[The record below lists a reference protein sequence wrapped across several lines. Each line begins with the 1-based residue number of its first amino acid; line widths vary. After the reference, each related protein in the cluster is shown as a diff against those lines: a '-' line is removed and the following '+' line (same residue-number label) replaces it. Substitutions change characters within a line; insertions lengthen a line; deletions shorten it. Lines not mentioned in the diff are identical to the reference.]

1 MAQESVGTVQ
11 TQVKVVRPY
20 RSTGYGGF
28 TKSYVLTPDG
38 KIIKPSVKRR
48 SRTGNHGEDE
58 WLLGTG
64 RYVVID
70 VNRPNIKNG
79 PKPYSITI
87 QCVEVNSE
95 LKTIKT
101 ITSRTMYVMD
111 YELSDLREWALS
123 ICP

>member
-1 MAQESVGTVQ
+1 MAQDTVQ
-11 TQVKVVRPY
+11 GTGQVQTYILRRPY
-20 RSTGYGGF
+20 RETGYGGF
-28 TKSYVLTPDG
+28 TKSYVLTPSG
-38 KIIKPSVKRR
+38 QFIKPSVKRR

-95 LKTIKT
+95 LKTI
-101 ITSRTMYVMD
+101 TSRTMYVMD

>member
-1 MAQESVGTVQ
+1 MAQDTGQPIQ
-11 TQVKVVRPY
+11 TVKVVRPY
-20 RSTGYGGF
+20 RSTEYGGF
-28 TKSYVLTPDG
+28 TKSYVLTLDG

-58 WLLGTG
+58 WLLGMG

-79 PKPYSITI
+79 PKPYSVTI
-87 QCVEVNSE
+87 QCVEVNGE
-95 LKTIKT
+95 LKT

-111 YELSDLREWALS
+111 YELSDLTEWARG
-123 ICP
+123 IC